1 MWDIE
6 LDLNASDTDDED
18 VDGRFVQ
25 DMVGRVGLDAAH
37 DVHPAEDLAED
48 DVAGVAP
55 WCGHGRDE
63 ELRGEESAGGS
74 QEQGQRKGGRR
85 DRNENGK
92 GEGQEDEDK
101 DIPAMS
107 SYGGPG

>member
-1 MWDIE
+1 M
-6 LDLNASDTDDED
+6 T
-18 VDGRFVQ
+18 
-25 DMVGRVGLDAAH
+25 
-37 DVHPAEDLAED
+37 
-48 DVAGVAP
+48 
-55 WCGHGRDE
+55 
-63 ELRGEESAGGS
+63 
-74 QEQGQRKGGRR
+74 QGQRKEGRR